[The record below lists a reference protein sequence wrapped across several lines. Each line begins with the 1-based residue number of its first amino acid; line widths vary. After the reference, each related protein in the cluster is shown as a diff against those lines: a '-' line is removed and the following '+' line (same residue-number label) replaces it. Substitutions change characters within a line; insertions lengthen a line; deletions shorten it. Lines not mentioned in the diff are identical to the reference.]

1 MKKLFSVFL
10 AALLLLQL
18 SLFALA
24 DSSKPADAA
33 QQYSLQVIDNV
44 MQFVKN
50 DKVVRSVSLQNSTI
64 SLGKNKQGG
73 IRVTVKDSTGK
84 SRNFT
89 LGSQTALTV
98 SGELQSLQLNKSLPA
113 SASISLEKGAKVESL
128 KVSAAC
134 KVQLQGKVSQLKVT
148 NANAKVTAEKSASIG
163 AVSTVSANALSGIS
177 QAKITISTAGSLSA
191 GRDQMNDDS
200 RNDDSRYDRDDDDDD
215 DDRYDRDED
224 DDDRFDDDD
233 DDDHHEEL
241 PQEKPEEKPDDKPS
255 VPDSQ
260 RYRITRIESKPAEVL
275 FSLNLPTE
283 QPLTKDDIAILC
295 NGSGKDMTIV
305 NVYTKDNQNYTVTTA
320 YYADNEYFLSIQL
333 ADGSMIN
340 KTFTVSLLAPQL
352 EQPFVEWSGE
362 NSVEITY
369 VSDAAGSLY
378 YLVQPVAAQT
388 RNLWEGQ
395 EEPTADQLKAQ
406 GTKLEMKVQSN
417 QFTIDKLDASTAYTL
432 YYLAVDNFDR
442 TSQVYTASIPA
453 KTEQPEKSEITI
465 TSVEAHTDLS
475 NFGGVHHWFD
485 LTLSEDPQ
493 EELTKENF
501 NISCPVGDTSLG
513 RVQKNSA
520 TEYTLYLKERVILK
534 DSNDFRFTVTFS
546 DGSTATKIETLDYS
560 APIASAITATRK
572 SESTVEFT
580 FKLNEPGTVY
590 WKIYNNADA
599 PSSISDATI
608 EDIIKTGTPIEKV
621 EAGIEYKHLLTDIP
635 AKDVTLYFVPVDRH
649 GNVPK
654 FVETKKISNDFIPEQ
669 TEKPEQGESNI
680 ASIIVTDDTHMSSEG
695 PRLFVTFK
703 KAVSSLVDN
712 ADVRI
717 VGKNMTLSGTKQI
730 QVIDPSSLD
739 VGIQLM
745 PVVPAGEYTLEIYL
759 DDVLNKATFTIE

>member
-10 AALLLLQL
+10 ASLLLLQL

-24 DSSKPADAA
+24 DSSKSAAAA

-50 DKVVRSVSLQNSTI
+50 DKVVRSVSLQNPTI
-64 SLGKNKQGG
+64 NLGKSKQGG
-73 IRVTVKDSTGK
+73 IRVSVKDSTGK
-84 SRNFT
+84 SRSFT

-98 SGELQSLQLNKSLPA
+98 SGELQSLQLSKSLPA

-128 KVSAAC
+128 KVNAAC

-177 QAKITISTAGSLSA
+177 QAKITVSTAGSLSA

-200 RNDDSRYDRDDDDDD
+200 RNDD
-215 DDRYDRDED
+215 RYDRDEG

-233 DDDHHEEL
+233 DHEEL
-241 PQEKPEEKPDDKPS
+241 PQEKPEDKPS

-260 RYRITRIESKPAEVL
+260 RYRITSIQSKPAEVL

-283 QPLTKDDIAILC
+283 QPLTKENIAILC

-340 KTFTVSLLAPQL
+340 KTFTTSLLAPQL
-352 EQPFVEWSGE
+352 EKPFVEWNDDS
-362 NSVEITY
+362 SVEITY
-369 VSDAAGSLY
+369 VSSAAGSLY

-388 RNLWEGQ
+388 RNLWEEQ
-395 EEPTADQLKAQ
+395 EEPTVDQLKAK
-406 GTKLEMKVQSN
+406 GTQLEMKVQSN
-417 QFTIDKLDASTAYTL
+417 RFTIDELDARTAYTL

-442 TSQVYTASIPA
+442 TSQIYTASIPA

-501 NISCPVGDTSLG
+501 NISCPKGDTSLG

-546 DGSTATKIETLDYS
+546 DSSTATTTKYLDYS
-560 APIASAITATRK
+560 APEISSVNFNRTSETTAEVSFSSDTDGILYWKVLDK
-572 SESTVEFT
+572 SEIPQDTSPKKPEVII
-580 FKLNEPGTVY
+580 NGGNRV
-590 WKIYNNADA
+590 
-599 PSSISDATI
+599 
-608 EDIIKTGTPIEKV
+608 DIIGQTTNVLEL
-621 EAGIEYKHLLTDIP
+621 ENLTDETQYFCFVSEDEYGNRMEFYDYEKIP
-635 AKDVTLYFVPVDRH
+635 TYVAPEPPVQ
-649 GNVPK
+649 
-654 FVETKKISNDFIPEQ
+654 PE
-669 TEKPEQGESNI
+669 PEESNI
-680 ASIIVTDDTHMSSEG
+680 ASITVTDDTYMGSKG
-695 PRLFVTFK
+695 PRLSVTYK
-703 KAVSSLVDN
+703 KEISSFVDN
-712 ADVRI
+712 ADIVVRGSKQ
-717 VGKNMTLSGTKQI
+717 VLSGYRQI
-730 QVIDPSSLD
+730 QIAEARPD
-739 VGIQLM
+739 GIEIQLM
-745 PVVPAGEYTLEIYL
+745 PVVQAGEYTLEIYL

>member
-10 AALLLLQL
+10 ASLLLLQL

-24 DSSKPADAA
+24 DSSKSAAAA

-50 DKVVRSVSLQNSTI
+50 DKVVRSVSLQNPTI
-64 SLGKNKQGG
+64 NLGKSKQGG
-73 IRVTVKDSTGK
+73 IRVSVKDSTGK
-84 SRNFT
+84 SRSFT

-98 SGELQSLQLNKSLPA
+98 SGELQSLQLSKSLPA
-113 SASISLEKGAKVESL
+113 SASVSLEKGAKVESL
-128 KVSAAC
+128 KVNAAC

-200 RNDDSRYDRDDDDDD
+200 RNDDSRYDRD
-215 DDRYDRDED
+215 ED

-233 DDDHHEEL
+233 DDHEEL

-305 NVYTKDNQNYTVTTA
+305 NVYTKDNRNYTVTTA
-320 YYADNEYFLSIQL
+320 YYADNEYFLSIRL
-333 ADGSMIN
+333 ADGSMID

-352 EQPFVEWSGE
+352 EKPFVEWSGE

-388 RNLWEGQ
+388 RNLWEEQ
-395 EEPTADQLKAQ
+395 EEPTVDQLKAK
-406 GTKLEMKVQSN
+406 GTQLEMKVQSN
-417 QFTIDKLDASTAYTL
+417 RFTIDELDAGTAYTL

-442 TSQVYTASIPA
+442 TSQIYTASIPA

-465 TSVEAHTDLS
+465 VDMVINS
-475 NFGGVHHWFD
+475 NINIDEVSVHHSFD
-485 LTLSEDPQ
+485 ITLSEAPQ
-493 EELTKENF
+493 EELTLDQF
-501 NISCPVGDTSLG
+501 FVTCPLGDIELG
-513 RVQKNSA
+513 KLTKRSD
-520 TEYTLYLKERVILK
+520 TEYRVEIAPNRILK
-534 DSNDFRFTVTFS
+534 DNNNYTLTITFA
-546 DGSTATKIETLDYS
+546 DGSTASKKAFLDYS
-560 APIASAITATRK
+560 APEISSVKLNRTSETTAEVSFSSDTDGILYWKVLDK
-572 SESTVEFT
+572 SEIPQDTSP
-580 FKLNEPGTVY
+580 KEPEVIINGGNRV
-590 WKIYNNADA
+590 
-599 PSSISDATI
+599 
-608 EDIIKTGTPIEKV
+608 DIIGQTTNVLEL
-621 EAGIEYKHLLTDIP
+621 ENLTDETQYFCFVSEDEYGNRMEFYDYEKIP
-635 AKDVTLYFVPVDRH
+635 TYVAPEPPVQ
-649 GNVPK
+649 
-654 FVETKKISNDFIPEQ
+654 PE
-669 TEKPEQGESNI
+669 PEESNI
-680 ASIIVTDDTHMSSEG
+680 ASITVTDDTYMGSKG
-695 PRLFVTFK
+695 PRLSVTYK
-703 KAVSSLVDN
+703 KEISSFVDN
-712 ADVRI
+712 ADIVVRGSKQ
-717 VGKNMTLSGTKQI
+717 VLSGYRQI
-730 QVIDPSSLD
+730 QIAEARPD
-739 VGIQLM
+739 GIEIQLM
-745 PVVPAGEYTLEIYL
+745 PVVQAGEYTLEIYL

>member
-10 AALLLLQL
+10 ASLLLLQL

-24 DSSKPADAA
+24 DSSKSAAAA

-64 SLGKNKQGG
+64 NLGKSKQGG
-73 IRVTVKDSTGK
+73 IRVSVKDSTGK
-84 SRNFT
+84 SRSFT

-98 SGELQSLQLNKSLPA
+98 SGELQSLQLSKSLPA

-128 KVSAAC
+128 KVNAAC

-163 AVSTVSANALSGIS
+163 SVSTVSANALSGIS
-177 QAKITISTAGSLSA
+177 QAKITVSTAGSLSA

-200 RNDDSRYDRDDDDDD
+200 RNDD
-215 DDRYDRDED
+215 RYDRDEG

-233 DDDHHEEL
+233 DHEEL
-241 PQEKPEEKPDDKPS
+241 PQEKPEDKPS

-260 RYRITRIESKPAEVL
+260 RYRITSIQSKPAEVL

-305 NVYTKDNQNYTVTTA
+305 NVYTKDNRNYTVTTA

-340 KTFTVSLLAPQL
+340 KTFTTSLLAPQL
-352 EQPFVEWSGE
+352 EKPFVEWNDDS
-362 NSVEITY
+362 SVEITY
-369 VSDAAGSLY
+369 VSSAAGSLY

-388 RNLWEGQ
+388 RNLWEEQ
-395 EEPTADQLKAQ
+395 EEPTVDQLKAK

-417 QFTIDKLDASTAYTL
+417 QFTIDNLDARTAYIL

-442 TSQVYTASIPA
+442 TSQIYTASIPA

-465 TSVEAHTDLS
+465 VDMVINS
-475 NFGGVHHWFD
+475 NINIDEVSVHHSFD
-485 LTLSEDPQ
+485 VTLSEAPQ
-493 EELTKENF
+493 EELTLDQF
-501 NISCPVGDTSLG
+501 SVTCPQESDIKLG
-513 RVQKNSA
+513 KLTKRSN
-520 TEYTLYLKERVILK
+520 TEYRVEIAPNRILK
-534 DSNDFRFTVTFS
+534 DNNTYTLTITFA
-546 DGSTATKIETLDYS
+546 DGSTATKTAFLDYS
-560 APIASAITATRK
+560 APEINSVSFKRTSETTAEVSFSSDTDGILYWKVLDK
-572 SESTVEFT
+572 SEIPQDTSPKKPEVII
-580 FKLNEPGTVY
+580 NGGNRV
-590 WKIYNNADA
+590 
-599 PSSISDATI
+599 
-608 EDIIKTGTPIEKV
+608 DIIGQTTNVLEL
-621 EAGIEYKHLLTDIP
+621 ENLTDETQYFCFVSEDEYGNRMEFYDYEKIP
-635 AKDVTLYFVPVDRH
+635 TYVAPEPPVQ
-649 GNVPK
+649 
-654 FVETKKISNDFIPEQ
+654 PE
-669 TEKPEQGESNI
+669 PEESNI
-680 ASIIVTDDTHMSSEG
+680 ASITVTDDTYMGSKG
-695 PRLFVTFK
+695 PRLSVTYK
-703 KAVSSLVDN
+703 KEISSFVDN
-712 ADVRI
+712 ADIVVRGSKQ
-717 VGKNMTLSGTKQI
+717 VLSGYRQI
-730 QVIDPSSLD
+730 QIAEARPDSIE
-739 VGIQLM
+739 IQLM
-745 PVVPAGEYTLEIYL
+745 PVVQAGEYTLEIYL

>member
-10 AALLLLQL
+10 ASLLLLQL

-24 DSSKPADAA
+24 DSSKTAAAA

-50 DKVVRSVSLQNSTI
+50 DKVVRSVSLQNPTI
-64 SLGKNKQGG
+64 NLGKSKQGG
-73 IRVTVKDSTGK
+73 IRVSVKDSTGK
-84 SRNFT
+84 SRSFT

-98 SGELQSLQLNKSLPA
+98 SGELQGLQLSKSLPA
-113 SASISLEKGAKVESL
+113 SVSISLEKGAKVESL
-128 KVSAAC
+128 KVNAAC

-177 QAKITISTAGSLSA
+177 QAKITVSTAGSLSA

-200 RNDDSRYDRDDDDDD
+200 RYE
-215 DDRYDRDED
+215 DDRYEDEEQE
-224 DDDRFDDDD
+224 
-233 DDDHHEEL
+233 EEL
-241 PQEKPEEKPDDKPS
+241 PQEKPEDKPS

-260 RYRITRIESKPAEVL
+260 RYRITSIQSKPAEVL

-340 KTFTVSLLAPQL
+340 KTFTTSLLAPQL
-352 EQPFVEWSGE
+352 EKPFVEWNDGS
-362 NSVEITY
+362 SVEITY

-395 EEPTADQLKAQ
+395 EEPTADQLKAK

-417 QFTIDKLDASTAYTL
+417 QFTIDNLDARTAYTL

-501 NISCPVGDTSLG
+501 NISCPKGDTSLG

-546 DGSTATKIETLDYS
+546 DGSTATTTKYLDYS
-560 APIASAITATRK
+560 APKISSVSFKRTSETTAEVSFSSDTDGILYWKVLDK
-572 SESTVEFT
+572 SEIPQDTSPKKPETIINGGNIKKIQGQTTNVLELENLTAETQYFCFVSEDEYGNRMEFYDYEKIPTYVAPEPPVQPEESLIESITVSRDGYYLGKDGHQLT
-580 FKLNEPGTVY
+580 VTTKEP
-590 WKIYNNADA
+590 INMSNYNTSIHGKGIVIQGYQNLGV
-599 PSSISDATI
+599 SSND
-608 EDIIKTGTPIEKV
+608 G
-621 EAGIEYKHLLTDIP
+621 
-635 AKDVTLYFVPVDRH
+635 
-649 GNVPK
+649 GNVYT
-654 FVETKKISNDFIPEQ
+654 VD
-669 TEKPEQGESNI
+669 I
-680 ASIIVTDDTHMSSEG
+680 ARYLTPGD
-695 PRLFVTFK
+695 
-703 KAVSSLVDN
+703 
-712 ADVRI
+712 
-717 VGKNMTLSGTKQI
+717 
-730 QVIDPSSLD
+730 
-739 VGIQLM
+739 
-745 PVVPAGEYTLEIYL
+745 YTLKVNIDGKIIE
-759 DDVLNKATFTIE
+759 APFTVIE

>member
-10 AALLLLQL
+10 ASLLLLQL

-24 DSSKPADAA
+24 DSSKSAAAA

-98 SGELQSLQLNKSLPA
+98 SGELQSLQLSKSLPA
-113 SASISLEKGAKVESL
+113 SASVSLEKGAKVESL
-128 KVSAAC
+128 KVNAAC

-163 AVSTVSANALSGIS
+163 SVSTVSANAVSGIS
-177 QAKITISTAGSLSA
+177 QAKITVSTAGSLSA

-200 RNDDSRYDRDDDDDD
+200 RYEDNRYDRDDDEDD
-215 DDRYDRDED
+215 DDRYEDEEQE
-224 DDDRFDDDD
+224 
-233 DDDHHEEL
+233 EEL
-241 PQEKPEEKPDDKPS
+241 PDDKPS

-260 RYRITRIESKPAEVL
+260 RYRITSIQSKPAEVL

-283 QPLTKDDIAILC
+283 QPLTKENIKILC

-340 KTFTVSLLAPQL
+340 KTFTTSLLAPQL
-352 EQPFVEWSGE
+352 EKPFVEWNDDS
-362 NSVEITY
+362 SVEITY
-369 VSDAAGSLY
+369 VSSAAGSLY

-388 RNLWEGQ
+388 RNLWVEQ
-395 EEPTADQLKAQ
+395 EEPTADQLKAK
-406 GTKLEMKVQSN
+406 GTQLEMKVQSN
-417 QFTIDKLDASTAYTL
+417 RFTIDELDAGTAYTL

-442 TSQVYTASIPA
+442 TSQIYTASIPA

-465 TSVEAHTDLS
+465 VDMVINS
-475 NFGGVHHWFD
+475 NINIDEVSVHHSFD
-485 LTLSEDPQ
+485 ITLSEAPQ
-493 EELTKENF
+493 EELTLDQF
-501 NISCPVGDTSLG
+501 FVTCPLGDIELG
-513 RVQKNSA
+513 KLTKRSD
-520 TEYTLYLKERVILK
+520 TEYRVEIAPNRILK
-534 DSNDFRFTVTFS
+534 DNNNYTLTITFA
-546 DGSTATKIETLDYS
+546 DGSTASKKAFLDYS
-560 APIASAITATRK
+560 APEISSVKLNRTSETTAEVSFSSDTDGILYWKVLDK
-572 SESTVEFT
+572 SEIPQDTSP
-580 FKLNEPGTVY
+580 KEPEVIINGGNRV
-590 WKIYNNADA
+590 
-599 PSSISDATI
+599 
-608 EDIIKTGTPIEKV
+608 DIIGQTTNVLEL
-621 EAGIEYKHLLTDIP
+621 ENLTDETQYFCFVSEDEYGNRMNFYDYEKIP
-635 AKDVTLYFVPVDRH
+635 TYVAPEPPVQ
-649 GNVPK
+649 
-654 FVETKKISNDFIPEQ
+654 PE
-669 TEKPEQGESNI
+669 PEESNI
-680 ASIIVTDDTHMSSEG
+680 ASITVTDDTYMGSKG
-695 PRLFVTFK
+695 PRLSVTYK
-703 KAVSSLVDN
+703 KEISSFVDN
-712 ADVRI
+712 ADIVVRGSKQ
-717 VGKNMTLSGTKQI
+717 VLSGYRQI
-730 QVIDPSSLD
+730 QIAEARPD
-739 VGIQLM
+739 GIEIQLM
-745 PVVPAGEYTLEIYL
+745 PVVQAGEYTLEIYL

>member
-10 AALLLLQL
+10 ASLLLLQL

-24 DSSKPADAA
+24 DSSKTAAAA

-64 SLGKNKQGG
+64 SLGKSKQGG

-177 QAKITISTAGSLSA
+177 QAKITVSTAGSLSA

-200 RNDDSRYDRDDDDDD
+200 R
-215 DDRYDRDED
+215 YDRDED
-224 DDDRFDDDD
+224 DDD
-233 DDDHHEEL
+233 DDDHEEQ
-241 PQEKPEEKPDDKPS
+241 PQEKPEEKPDDKPDDKPS

-260 RYRITRIESKPAEVL
+260 RYRITRIESKPAEVH

-283 QPLTKDDIAILC
+283 QPLTKEDIAILC

-320 YYADNEYFLSIQL
+320 YYADNEYFLSIRL
-333 ADGSMIN
+333 ADGSMID
-340 KTFTVSLLAPQL
+340 KTFTTSLLAPQL
-352 EQPFVEWSGE
+352 EQPLVEWSGE
-362 NSVEITY
+362 NSVQITY

-378 YLVQPVAAQT
+378 YLVQPVKAQT
-388 RNLWEGQ
+388 RSLWEGQ

-406 GTKLEMKVQSN
+406 GTKLAMKVQSN
-417 QFTIDKLDASTAYTL
+417 HFTIDNLDARTAYTL

-442 TSQVYTASIPA
+442 TSQIYTASIPA
-453 KTEQPEKSEITI
+453 KTEQPDKSEITI
-465 TSVEAHTDLS
+465 VDMVINS
-475 NFGGVHHWFD
+475 NINIDEVSVHHSFD
-485 LTLSEDPQ
+485 ITLSEAPK
-493 EELTKENF
+493 EELTLDQFSVTCPKESD
-501 NISCPVGDTSLG
+501 IKLG
-513 RVQKNSA
+513 KLTKRSD
-520 TEYTLYLKERVILK
+520 TEYRIEIAPNRILK
-534 DSNDFRFTVTFS
+534 DNNTYTLTITFA
-546 DGSTATKIETLDYS
+546 DGSTASQKAFLDYS
-560 APIASAITATRK
+560 APKISSVSFNRTSETTAEVSFFSDTNGI
-572 SESTVEFT
+572 
-580 FKLNEPGTVY
+580 LY
-590 WKIYNNADA
+590 WK
-599 PSSISDATI
+599 
-608 EDIIKTGTPIEKV
+608 
-621 EAGIEYKHLLTDIP
+621 
-635 AKDVTLYFVPVDRH
+635 
-649 GNVPK
+649 
-654 FVETKKISNDFIPEQ
+654 
-669 TEKPEQGESNI
+669 
-680 ASIIVTDDTHMSSEG
+680 
-695 PRLFVTFK
+695 
-703 KAVSSLVDN
+703 
-712 ADVRI
+712 
-717 VGKNMTLSGTKQI
+717 
-730 QVIDPSSLD
+730 
-739 VGIQLM
+739 
-745 PVVPAGEYTLEIYL
+745 
-759 DDVLNKATFTIE
+759 VLNKNEIPQDTSSKKPEVIINGGNRVDIVGQTTNVLELENLTDETQCFCFVSEDEYGNRMEFYDYEKIPSYVAPEPEPEPEESLIESITVSRDGYYLGKDGHQLTVTLKEPIEMDNYNTSIHGKGIIIQGYQNLGVSSRDGSNVYTVDITRYLTPGDYTLKVNIDGKIIEAPFTVIE

>member
-10 AALLLLQL
+10 ASLLLLQL

-24 DSSKPADAA
+24 DSSKSAAAA

-50 DKVVRSVSLQNSTI
+50 DKVVRSVSLQNPTI
-64 SLGKNKQGG
+64 NLGKSKQGG
-73 IRVTVKDSTGK
+73 IRVSVKDSTGK
-84 SRNFT
+84 SRSFT

-98 SGELQSLQLNKSLPA
+98 SGELQSLQLSKSLPA
-113 SASISLEKGAKVESL
+113 SASVSLEKGAKVESL
-128 KVSAAC
+128 KVNAAC

-163 AVSTVSANALSGIS
+163 SVSTVSANALSGIS
-177 QAKITISTAGSLSA
+177 QAKITVSTAGSLSA

-200 RNDDSRYDRDDDDDD
+200 RYEDNRYDRDDDEDD
-215 DDRYDRDED
+215 DDRYEDEEQE
-224 DDDRFDDDD
+224 
-233 DDDHHEEL
+233 EEL
-241 PQEKPEEKPDDKPS
+241 PQEKPEDKPS

-260 RYRITRIESKPAEVL
+260 RYRITSIQSKPAEVL

-352 EQPFVEWSGE
+352 EKPFVEWSGE

-388 RNLWEGQ
+388 RNLWEEQ
-395 EEPTADQLKAQ
+395 EEPTADQLKAK
-406 GTKLEMKVQSN
+406 GTQLEMKVQSN
-417 QFTIDKLDASTAYTL
+417 RFTIDELDARTAYTL

-442 TSQVYTASIPA
+442 TSQIYTASIPA

-465 TSVEAHTDLS
+465 VDMVINS
-475 NFGGVHHWFD
+475 NINIDEVSVHHSFD
-485 LTLSEDPQ
+485 ITLSEAPQ
-493 EELTKENF
+493 EELTLDQF
-501 NISCPVGDTSLG
+501 SVTCPQESDIKLG
-513 RVQKNSA
+513 KLTKRSD
-520 TEYTLYLKERVILK
+520 TEYRVEVAPYTILK
-534 DSNDFRFTVTFS
+534 DNNTYTLTITFA
-546 DGSTATKIETLDYS
+546 DGSTASKKAFLDYS
-560 APIASAITATRK
+560 APEISSVKLNRTSETTAEVSFSSDTDGILYWKVLDK
-572 SESTVEFT
+572 SEIPQDTSPKKPEVII
-580 FKLNEPGTVY
+580 NGGNRV
-590 WKIYNNADA
+590 
-599 PSSISDATI
+599 
-608 EDIIKTGTPIEKV
+608 DIIGQTTNVLEL
-621 EAGIEYKHLLTDIP
+621 ENLTDETQYFCFVSEDEYGNRMNFYDYEKIP
-635 AKDVTLYFVPVDRH
+635 TYVAPEPPVQ
-649 GNVPK
+649 
-654 FVETKKISNDFIPEQ
+654 PE
-669 TEKPEQGESNI
+669 PEESNI
-680 ASIIVTDDTHMSSEG
+680 ASITVTDDTYMGSKG
-695 PRLFVTFK
+695 PRLSVTYK
-703 KAVSSLVDN
+703 KEISSFVDN
-712 ADVRI
+712 ADIVVRGSKQ
-717 VGKNMTLSGTKQI
+717 VLSGYRQI
-730 QVIDPSSLD
+730 QIAEARPD
-739 VGIQLM
+739 GIEIQLM
-745 PVVPAGEYTLEIYL
+745 PVVQAGEYTLEIYL

>member
-10 AALLLLQL
+10 ASLLLLQL

-24 DSSKPADAA
+24 DSSKTAAAA

-64 SLGKNKQGG
+64 SLGKSKQGG

-98 SGELQSLQLNKSLPA
+98 SGELQGLQLNKSLPA

-177 QAKITISTAGSLSA
+177 QAKITVSTAGSLSA

-200 RNDDSRYDRDDDDDD
+200 RNDDGRNDDS
-215 DDRYDRDED
+215 RYDRDED
-224 DDDRFDDDD
+224 DDDD
-233 DDDHHEEL
+233 DDDHHEEQ
-241 PQEKPEEKPDDKPS
+241 PDDKPDDKPT

-260 RYRITRIESKPAEVL
+260 RYRITRIESKPAEVH

-283 QPLTKDDIAILC
+283 QPLTKENIAILC

-320 YYADNEYFLSIQL
+320 YYADNEYFLSIRL
-333 ADGSMIN
+333 ADGSMID

-352 EQPFVEWSGE
+352 EQPLVEWSSE
-362 NSVEITY
+362 NSVQITY

-378 YLVQPVAAQT
+378 YLVQPVKAQT
-388 RNLWEGQ
+388 HSLWEGQ

-406 GTKLEMKVQSN
+406 GTKLAMKVQSN
-417 QFTIDKLDASTAYTL
+417 QFTIDNLDASTAYTL

-501 NISCPVGDTSLG
+501 NISCPKGDTSLG

-534 DSNDFRFTVTFS
+534 DSNNFVFTVTFS
-546 DGSTATKIETLDYS
+546 DGSTATATKYLDYS
-560 APIASAITATRK
+560 APKISSVSFNRTSETTAEVSFSADTDGI
-572 SESTVEFT
+572 
-580 FKLNEPGTVY
+580 LY
-590 WKIYNNADA
+590 WKVLNKNEIPQDTS
-599 PSSISDATI
+599 PKLP
-608 EDIIKTGTPIEKV
+608 EVIINGGNIEKIQGQTTNV
-621 EAGIEYKHLLTDIP
+621 LELENLTDE
-635 AKDVTLYFVPVDRH
+635 TQYFCFVSEDEH
-649 GNVPK
+649 GNQME
-654 FVETKKISNDFIPEQ
+654 FYDYEKIPTYVAPE
-669 TEKPEQGESNI
+669 PEPEPEPEESNI
-680 ASIIVTDDTHMSSEG
+680 ASITVTDDTYMGSKG
-695 PRLFVTFK
+695 PRLSVTYK
-703 KAVSSLVDN
+703 KEISSFVDN
-712 ADVRI
+712 ADIVVRGSKQ
-717 VGKNMTLSGTKQI
+717 VLSGYKQI
-730 QVIDPSSLD
+730 QIAEARPD
-739 VGIQLM
+739 GIEIQLM
-745 PVVPAGEYTLEIYL
+745 PVVQAGEYTLEIYL

>member
-10 AALLLLQL
+10 ASLLLLQL

-24 DSSKPADAA
+24 DSSKSAAAA

-50 DKVVRSVSLQNSTI
+50 DKVVRSVSLQNPTI
-64 SLGKNKQGG
+64 NLGKSKQGG
-73 IRVTVKDSTGK
+73 IRVSVKDSTGK
-84 SRNFT
+84 SRSFT

-128 KVSAAC
+128 KVNAAC

-177 QAKITISTAGSLSA
+177 QAKITVSTAGSLSA

-200 RNDDSRYDRDDDDDD
+200 RNDD
-215 DDRYDRDED
+215 RYDRDEG

-233 DDDHHEEL
+233 DHEEL
-241 PQEKPEEKPDDKPS
+241 PQEKPEDKPS

-260 RYRITRIESKPAEVL
+260 RYRITSIQSKPAEVL

-283 QPLTKDDIAILC
+283 QPLTKENIAILC

-340 KTFTVSLLAPQL
+340 KTFTTSLLAPQL
-352 EQPFVEWSGE
+352 EKPFVEWNDDS
-362 NSVEITY
+362 SVEITY
-369 VSDAAGSLY
+369 VSSAAGSLY

-388 RNLWEGQ
+388 RNLWEEQ
-395 EEPTADQLKAQ
+395 EEPTVDQLKAK

-417 QFTIDKLDASTAYTL
+417 RFTIDNLDARTAYTL

-442 TSQVYTASIPA
+442 TSQIYTASIPA

-501 NISCPVGDTSLG
+501 NISCPKGDTSLG

-546 DGSTATKIETLDYS
+546 DSSTATTTKYLDYS
-560 APIASAITATRK
+560 APEISSVNFNRTSETTAEVSFSSDTDGILYWKVLDK
-572 SESTVEFT
+572 SEIPQDTSPKKPEVII
-580 FKLNEPGTVY
+580 NGGNRV
-590 WKIYNNADA
+590 
-599 PSSISDATI
+599 
-608 EDIIKTGTPIEKV
+608 DIIGQTTNVLEL
-621 EAGIEYKHLLTDIP
+621 ENLTDETQYFCFVSEDEYGNRMEFYDYEKIP
-635 AKDVTLYFVPVDRH
+635 TYVAPEPPVQ
-649 GNVPK
+649 
-654 FVETKKISNDFIPEQ
+654 PE
-669 TEKPEQGESNI
+669 PEESNI
-680 ASIIVTDDTHMSSEG
+680 ASITVTDDTYMGSKG
-695 PRLFVTFK
+695 PRLSVTYK
-703 KAVSSLVDN
+703 KEISSFVDN
-712 ADVRI
+712 ADIVVRGSKQ
-717 VGKNMTLSGTKQI
+717 VLSGYRQI
-730 QVIDPSSLD
+730 QIAEARPD
-739 VGIQLM
+739 GIEIQLM
-745 PVVPAGEYTLEIYL
+745 PVVQAGEYTLEIYL

>member
-10 AALLLLQL
+10 ASLLLLQL

-24 DSSKPADAA
+24 DSSKSAAAA

-50 DKVVRSVSLQNSTI
+50 DKVVRSVSLQNPTI
-64 SLGKNKQGG
+64 NLGKSKQGG
-73 IRVTVKDSTGK
+73 IRVSVKDSTGK

-128 KVSAAC
+128 KVNAAC

-200 RNDDSRYDRDDDDDD
+200 RNDD
-215 DDRYDRDED
+215 RYDRDEG

-233 DDDHHEEL
+233 DHEEL
-241 PQEKPEEKPDDKPS
+241 PQEKPEDKPS

-260 RYRITRIESKPAEVL
+260 RYRITSIQSKPAEVL

-283 QPLTKDDIAILC
+283 QPLTKENIAILC

-340 KTFTVSLLAPQL
+340 KTFTTSLLAPQL
-352 EQPFVEWSGE
+352 EKPFVEWNDDS
-362 NSVEITY
+362 SVEITY

-388 RNLWEGQ
+388 RNLWEEQ
-395 EEPTADQLKAQ
+395 EEPTVDQLKAK

-417 QFTIDKLDASTAYTL
+417 RFTIDNLDARTAYTL

-442 TSQVYTASIPA
+442 TSQIYTASIPA

-501 NISCPVGDTSLG
+501 NISCPKGDTSLG

-546 DGSTATKIETLDYS
+546 DGSTATTTKYLDYS
-560 APIASAITATRK
+560 APKISSVSFKRTSETTAEVSFSSDTDGILYWKVLDK
-572 SESTVEFT
+572 SEIPQDTSPKKPEVII
-580 FKLNEPGTVY
+580 NGGNRV
-590 WKIYNNADA
+590 
-599 PSSISDATI
+599 
-608 EDIIKTGTPIEKV
+608 DIIGQTTNVLEL
-621 EAGIEYKHLLTDIP
+621 ENLTDETQYFCFVSEDEYGNRMEFYDYEKIP
-635 AKDVTLYFVPVDRH
+635 TYVAPEPPVQ
-649 GNVPK
+649 
-654 FVETKKISNDFIPEQ
+654 PE
-669 TEKPEQGESNI
+669 PEESNI
-680 ASIIVTDDTHMSSEG
+680 ASITVTDDTYMGSKG
-695 PRLFVTFK
+695 PRLSVTYK
-703 KAVSSLVDN
+703 KEISSFVDN
-712 ADVRI
+712 ADIVVRGSKQ
-717 VGKNMTLSGTKQI
+717 VLSGYRQI
-730 QVIDPSSLD
+730 QIAEARPD
-739 VGIQLM
+739 GIEIQLM
-745 PVVPAGEYTLEIYL
+745 PVVQAGEYTLEIYL

>member
-10 AALLLLQL
+10 ASLLLLQL

-24 DSSKPADAA
+24 DSSKTAAAA

-64 SLGKNKQGG
+64 NLGKSKQGG
-73 IRVTVKDSTGK
+73 IRVSVKDSTGK
-84 SRNFT
+84 SRSFT

-98 SGELQSLQLNKSLPA
+98 SGELQSLQLSKSLPA

-128 KVSAAC
+128 KVNAAC

-200 RNDDSRYDRDDDDDD
+200 RNDD
-215 DDRYDRDED
+215 RYDRDEG

-233 DDDHHEEL
+233 DHEEL
-241 PQEKPEEKPDDKPS
+241 PQEKPEDKPS

-260 RYRITRIESKPAEVL
+260 RYRITSIQSKPAEVL

-283 QPLTKDDIAILC
+283 QPLTKENIAILC

-340 KTFTVSLLAPQL
+340 KTFTTSLLAPQL
-352 EQPFVEWSGE
+352 EKPFVEWNDDS
-362 NSVEITY
+362 SVEITY

-388 RNLWEGQ
+388 RNLWEEQ
-395 EEPTADQLKAQ
+395 EEPTVDQLKAK

-417 QFTIDKLDASTAYTL
+417 RFTIDNLDARTAYTL

-442 TSQVYTASIPA
+442 TSQIYTASIPA

-501 NISCPVGDTSLG
+501 NISCPKGDTSLG

-546 DGSTATKIETLDYS
+546 DGSTATTTKYLDYS
-560 APIASAITATRK
+560 APKISSVSFKRTSETTAEVSFSSDTDGILYWKVLDK
-572 SESTVEFT
+572 SEIPQDTSPKKPEVII
-580 FKLNEPGTVY
+580 NGGNRV
-590 WKIYNNADA
+590 
-599 PSSISDATI
+599 
-608 EDIIKTGTPIEKV
+608 DIIGQTTNVLEL
-621 EAGIEYKHLLTDIP
+621 ENLTDETQYFCFVSEDEYGNRMEFYDYEKIP
-635 AKDVTLYFVPVDRH
+635 TYVAPEPPVQ
-649 GNVPK
+649 
-654 FVETKKISNDFIPEQ
+654 PE
-669 TEKPEQGESNI
+669 PEESNI
-680 ASIIVTDDTHMSSEG
+680 ASITVTDDTYMGSKG
-695 PRLFVTFK
+695 PRLSVTYK
-703 KAVSSLVDN
+703 KEISSFVDN
-712 ADVRI
+712 ADIVVRGSKQ
-717 VGKNMTLSGTKQI
+717 VLSGYRQI
-730 QVIDPSSLD
+730 QIAEARPD
-739 VGIQLM
+739 GIEIQLM
-745 PVVPAGEYTLEIYL
+745 PVVQAGEYTLEIYL